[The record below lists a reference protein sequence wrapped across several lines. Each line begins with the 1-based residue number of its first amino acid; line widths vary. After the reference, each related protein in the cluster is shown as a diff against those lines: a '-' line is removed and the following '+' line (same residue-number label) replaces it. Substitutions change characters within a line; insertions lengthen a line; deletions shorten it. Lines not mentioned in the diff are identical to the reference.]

1 MAKRKPTRSEKP
13 TLHQTSSAPKSAAPL
28 IGAEDM
34 FQWNKT
40 GFDAAMKLSN
50 AIIEGFEHIREMQM
64 HTAQE
69 VHEKNDRVTRDLMQ
83 ARSPTDLSQLQM
95 ELARF
100 NMEHATRYW
109 QQMFTIGNQ
118 TNAKLVEEVKNECL
132 AAGEKM
138 NRVLGRA
145 TKSVEKPTKTSAPD
159 SMRMAMDM
167 TNMTLTN
174 MTKAAS
180 QWMDS
185 AKHSLENIS
194 ATRH

>member
-1 MAKRKPTRSEKP
+1 MPKRKPTRSVMPKVQ
-13 TLHQTSSAPKSAAPL
+13 QTSAPTKSVAPA

-40 GFDAAMKLSN
+40 GFDAAVKLSN
-50 AIIEGFEHIREMQM
+50 AIIEGFEHVREMQM
-64 HTAQE
+64 HTAHE
-69 VHEKNDRVTRDLMQ
+69 THEKNDKVVRDLMQ

-100 NMEHATRYW
+100 NMEHASRYW
-109 QQMFTIGNQ
+109 QQMFAIGNQ

-145 TKSVEKPTKTSAPD
+145 TKSVEKPAQASAPD

-180 QWMDS
+180 QWMDT

>member
-1 MAKRKPTRSEKP
+1 MAKRKPTRSEKS
-13 TLHQTSSAPKSAAPL
+13 TMHQASSAPKFAAPL
-28 IGAEDM
+28 IGTEDM

-40 GFDAAMKLSN
+40 GFDAAVKLSN

-64 HTAQE
+64 HTAHE
-69 VHEKNDRVTRDLMQ
+69 VHEKNDRIARDLMQ

-95 ELARF
+95 DLARF
-100 NMEHATRYW
+100 SMEHATRYW

-132 AAGEKM
+132 TVGEKI
-138 NRVLGRA
+138 NQTLGHASKSAASTKVTAPEPLRA
-145 TKSVEKPTKTSAPD
+145 
-159 SMRMAMDM
+159 AMDM

-174 MTKAAS
+174 WSKAAT
-180 QWMDS
+180 QWMDT
-185 AKHSLENIS
+185 AKNNLENIS